1 MGRQLR
7 YIAQPYWNG
16 RPGHPYPFCCA
27 VDAEEGGEIL
37 ARSASGV
44 LVFQQWVDLVAYIF
58 EEPEILAVHG
68 NVPRHV
74 LAIDP
79 DGRDPWL
86 DDVA

>member
-1 MGRQLR
+1 MSRQLR

-16 RPGHPYPFCCA
+16 RPGELYPFCCA

-44 LVFQQWVDLVAYIF
+44 LVFQQWIDAEIGIF
-58 EEPEILAVHG
+58 DEPDVLAVHG
-68 NVPRHV
+68 DVPRHA

-86 DDVA
+86 DDAA